1 MPRLTDPYVRFR
13 GRRRRA
19 VLPRLAALAALC
31 AVAVWALLTY
41 WEAAPAQPAPPPAQS
56 APAPAVSTGDRSEGE
71 EPPAVPAQPP
81 AASQEPVEEGPAP
94 LPEVPA
100 TLSSAALPEGEAQ
113 DKSVWFA
120 GAVMLGDSR
129 VDGFRIYAGAN
140 EADYIYRTG
149 MNVYEV
155 ADGKQ
160 NIRVPGGRKAS
171 ALELLGQKQYTKV
184 YLSIGVNE
192 LGYADPEG
200 YGRAYG
206 EIIDQVRALQPD
218 AAVYVQ
224 AIIPVC
230 TQMCRE
236 HEKPEYISNETI
248 AQYNDALVQ
257 VAVDKGAFLVDP
269 GEAMTDET
277 GEGRREL
284 YSDGVHF
291 SKEGYVLW
299 RDYLLCHTGIG

>member
-1 MPRLTDPYVRFR
+1 MQRLTDPYVRFR
-13 GRRRRA
+13 GKRRGA
-19 VLPRLAALAALC
+19 VLPRLAVLAALC
-31 AVAVWALLTY
+31 AVSAWALLTH
-41 WEAAPAQPAPPPAQS
+41 WEAAPAQPEPPPAQS
-56 APAPAVSTGDRSEGE
+56 APAPAVSAGDRPE
-71 EPPAVPAQPP
+71 EPPAASTQPP
-81 AASQEPVEEGPAP
+81 AASQEPAAEDPA
-94 LPEVPA
+94 LRPEIPA

-113 DKSVWFA
+113 DKSTWFA
-120 GAVMLGDSR
+120 DAVMLGDSR

-140 EADYIYRTG
+140 EADYIFRTG

-160 NIRVPGGRKAS
+160 NIRVPGGKKAS
-171 ALELLGQKQYTKV
+171 ALELLGQKQYAKV

-206 EIIDQVRALQPD
+206 EILDQVRALQPD

-230 TQMCRE
+230 TQMCQE
-236 HEKPEYISNETI
+236 HKKPEYISNETI
-248 AQYNDALVQ
+248 ARYNDALVQ

-299 RDYLLCHTGIG
+299 RDYLLCHTGT